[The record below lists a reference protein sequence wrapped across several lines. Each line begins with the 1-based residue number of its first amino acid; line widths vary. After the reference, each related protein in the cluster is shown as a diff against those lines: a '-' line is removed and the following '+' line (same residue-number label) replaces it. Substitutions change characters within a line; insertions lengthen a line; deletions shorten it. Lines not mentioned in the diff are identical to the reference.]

1 MNKITFCLSDKA
13 ESFSFDFDYFTLL
26 DDGSITYY
34 NITKHTGFSSN
45 EFYDIENI
53 FKQNER
59 FDLIVLRCFRIRSNN
74 EWELFTMNR
83 VIHGD
88 ITSFESSGL
97 SKVNL
102 TIKPKFIWDLDLDDE
117 FYKHLPA
124 IRREIKLNNIIG
136 I

>member
-26 DDGSITYY
+26 DDGSITYSGV
-34 NITKHTGFSSN
+34 NRHTGFSTN

-59 FDLIVLRCFRIRSNN
+59 FDLIVLRCFRIRIN
-74 EWELFTMNR
+74 TVNR
-83 VIHGD
+83 VIHGE